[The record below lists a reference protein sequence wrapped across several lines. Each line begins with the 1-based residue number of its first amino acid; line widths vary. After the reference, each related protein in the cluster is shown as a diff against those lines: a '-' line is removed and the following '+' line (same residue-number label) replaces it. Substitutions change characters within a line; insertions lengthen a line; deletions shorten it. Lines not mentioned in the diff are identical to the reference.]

1 MGIMDMEDFPST
13 TKTDG
18 MISISV
24 FTALTESVLFCL
36 KVYYTLSLLIA
47 ATIYVMRHNGFG

>member
-18 MISISV
+18 MVSISI
-24 FTALTESVLFCL
+24 FTFDSVLI
-36 KVYYTLSLLIA
+36 VYYDLSF
-47 ATIYVMRHNGFG
+47 FGCCDDICYPS